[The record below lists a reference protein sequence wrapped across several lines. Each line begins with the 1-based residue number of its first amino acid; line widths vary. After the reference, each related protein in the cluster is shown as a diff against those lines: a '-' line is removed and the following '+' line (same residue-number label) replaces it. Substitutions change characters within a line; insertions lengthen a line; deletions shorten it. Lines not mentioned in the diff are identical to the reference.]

1 MPSTATAIEVTAVTA
16 TNAAVAAAP
25 TVESISLAL
34 AFGIAACGLGQF
46 LAGALGVPSINL
58 AAMAV
63 VASLFASVGSSLT
76 ATSGAA
82 AATPFKG
89 DNPCSNMCLWLS
101 SLRLANVINIFPHI
115 HIALKTTVTL

>member
-1 MPSTATAIEVTAVTA
+1 MTAATATS
-16 TNAAVAAAP
+16 AAVAAAP

-46 LAGALGVPSINL
+46 LAGAVGLPSINL

-63 VASLFASVGSSLT
+63 IASLFASVGTSA
-76 ATSGAA
+76 ATTKGAP

-89 DNPCSNMCLWLS
+89 DQSFRYRQ
-101 SLRLANVINIFPHI
+101 SLPE
-115 HIALKTTVTL
+115 